1 LQLTISATYF
11 TFCFVVVVEVV
22 ELAAIVVEVQVETT
36 VVTEEDVIPRRG
48 SLVLAPSEEMST
60 VVLVPPPSVPVLR
73 QQFGAHLVE
82 GLTATRYL
90 RSQRGQVMQ
99 QWWLALARER
109 IPGPFGVE
117 QGKEAK

>member
-60 VVLVPPPSVPVLR
+60 VVLVPPLR
-73 QQFGAHLVE
+73 YQFY
-82 GLTATRYL
+82 TNT
-90 RSQRGQVMQ
+90 
-99 QWWLALARER
+99 
-109 IPGPFGVE
+109 GP
-117 QGKEAK
+117 